1 MAHRQRGPRNDVF
14 VGNIAFGTTDEDIRR
29 IFSEVG
35 RVKNVRMAVNSETGK
50 PRGFCFVEYDDAA
63 TALSA
68 IRNLNGR
75 DVGGRDLRVNFSN
88 NSALVDYASRGGSGR
103 GGGADSRL
111 PATDI
116 TARLSDREVW
126 DVVSEAKRL
135 AEGDAETLGR
145 LLNAS
150 GALTSAFVDMLG
162 TLGMVPSAKG
172 PSAAFAPQKPVS
184 GFSAPQP
191 DAMMQQVMQLTPAQ
205 VAQLPPDRRA
215 KIESLRAR
223 IAQGLVP
230 GAPPQPTAADINML

>member
-1 MAHRQRGPRNDVF
+1 MISTQ
-14 VGNIAFGTTDEDIRR
+14 
-29 IFSEVG
+29 
-35 RVKNVRMAVNSETGK
+35 
-50 PRGFCFVEYDDAA
+50 
-63 TALSA
+63 
-68 IRNLNGR
+68 

-103 GGGADSRL
+103 EKTGAQLS
-111 PATDI
+111 ATDI

-172 PSAAFAPQKPVS
+172 PSAAFAPKKPVS

-205 VAQLPPDRRA
+205 LAQLPPDRRA
-215 KIESLRAR
+215 KIEALRAR